1 LDNNQSLKAAPRQLA
16 LADFL
21 LNRPWRQ
28 EFFSRNNLKYF
39 SMGALS
45 DRMRKLL
52 RHGDLWLIF
61 GLFGTILLLI
71 LPVPPFL
78 LDLLLTVSIGLSL
91 LTLLVILYLRT
102 PAEFTGF
109 PTLLL
114 FITLYRLALN
124 VASTRLI
131 LLDGY
136 AGHIIEAFGNFV
148 VRGNYVVGLVVFCI
162 LVLINFIVITKGAGR
177 IAEVAARFT
186 LDAMPGKQM
195 AIDAELNAGL
205 INETEARNRRRGVEE
220 EADFYG
226 AMDGASKFV
235 RGDAIAAILIT
246 LINIIGGFAIGI
258 MQKGMTMNEAL
269 SRFTMLSIGDGLVSQ
284 VPALVT
290 SVAAGILVTRAT
302 SRNDLG
308 RELTRQMLFYPK
320 ALTILSAMLGLLAI
334 VPGLPPIPFLTM
346 AALVGMLSY
355 TLHKNGMP
363 QDIATTAPTMSG
375 AVSGKPA
382 DPKAPIAGA
391 ATAAEAKANDK
402 LENLLNLDTL
412 QIELGLGLI
421 PMADKAKGGDLLDR
435 VTGVRR
441 NFASEMGVLIPP
453 IRLRDNL
460 QLGNNEYRFVLKGN
474 AIANSQLMPGHWL
487 AMNATNSKVALRGV
501 PTVEPVFQLP
511 ATWVTEVE
519 RKNAEVSG
527 FTVVDAP
534 SVLITHLSETVRRHC
549 HEILT
554 RQDVQALLDNLKTT
568 HPAVVNE
575 LIPGQLSI
583 GQVQRIMQNLLAEGI
598 SIRNLAGILEKVG
611 DYAAFTKNPDELSE
625 HARRALMPQLSRPY
639 QTDSGAVRA
648 ITIDPKLEA
657 QLSQGVRQSA
667 NEVALIIEPRLARHV
682 IESLSRFI
690 QQMIAAGQQPVVLCA
705 PALRLAFRRFFENTF
720 SDLAV
725 LSYAEIPPRV
735 QVQNAAV
742 IPCPE

>member
-1 LDNNQSLKAAPRQLA
+1 MASLSNRLRG
-16 LADFL
+16 L
-21 LNRPWRQ
+21 L
-28 EFFSRNNLKYF
+28 K
-39 SMGALS
+39 
-45 DRMRKLL
+45 
-52 RHGDLWLIF
+52 HGDLWLVF

-78 LDLLLTVSIGLSL
+78 LDMLLTISIGLSL

-148 VRGNYVVGLVVFCI
+148 VRGNYVVGMVVFAI

-205 INETEARNRRRGVEE
+205 INESEARTRRRAVEE

-246 LINIIGGFAIGI
+246 LINIIGGFAVGI
-258 MQKGMTMNEAL
+258 MQKGMTMHEAL

-284 VPALVT
+284 VPALIT

-302 SRNDLG
+302 SKADLG
-308 RELTRQMLFYPK
+308 RELSRQLLFYPK
-320 ALTILSAMLGLLAI
+320 ALTILAVMLGIMAI
-334 VPGLPPIPFLTM
+334 VPGLPTVPFLVM
-346 AALVGMLSY
+346 AICIGLLSY
-355 TLHKNGMP
+355 SLHKNGMP
-363 QDIATTAPTMSG
+363 ELAAAGGATMSS
-375 AVSGKPA
+375 AVNDKSAAAGKPA
-382 DPKAPIAGA
+382 TAGA
-391 ATAAEAKANDK
+391 QTPAEAKANDK
-402 LENLLNLDTL
+402 LENLLTLDTF
-412 QIELGLGLI
+412 QIELGYGLVGL
-421 PMADKAKGGDLLDR
+421 ADGKKGGDLLER

-441 NFASEMGVLIPP
+441 QFASDMGMLIPP
-453 IRLRDNL
+453 IKLRDNL

-474 AIANSQLMPGHWL
+474 PIAQGQLTPGQWL
-487 AMNATNSKVALRGV
+487 AMNATNSKVTLKGI
-501 PTVEPVFQLP
+501 PTVEPVFNLP
-511 ATWVTEVE
+511 ATWVADAE
-519 RKNAEVSG
+519 RKSAEIAG

-534 SVLITHLSETVRRHC
+534 SVLITHLSETVRRHL

-554 RQDVQALLDNLKTT
+554 RQDVQALLDNLKQTN
-568 HPAVVNE
+568 PAVVNE

-583 GQVQRIMQNLLAEGI
+583 GQVQRILQNLLAEGI
-598 SIRNLAGILEKVG
+598 SIKNLSGILEKVG
-611 DYAAFTKNPDELSE
+611 DYATLTKNPDELSE
-625 HARRALMPQLSRPY
+625 HARRALGAQLTRPY
-639 QTDSGAVRA
+639 QSENGTVRA

-657 QLSQGVRQSA
+657 QLAQGVRQSA
-667 NEVALIIEPRLARHV
+667 SEVALIVDPRLARHV
-682 IESLSRFI
+682 IDSLSRTI
-690 QQMIAAGQQPVVLCA
+690 QQMLAAGQQPVILCA
-705 PALRLAFRRFFENTF
+705 PQLRLAFRRFFENTF
-720 SDLAV
+720 TDLAV

-742 IPCPE
+742 IPGIE

>member
-1 LDNNQSLKAAPRQLA
+1 
-16 LADFL
+16 
-21 LNRPWRQ
+21 
-28 EFFSRNNLKYF
+28 
-39 SMGALS
+39 
-45 DRMRKLL
+45 MRKLL

-71 LPVPPFL
+71 LPIPPFL
-78 LDLLLTVSIGLSL
+78 LDMLLTISIGLSL

-205 INETEARNRRRGVEE
+205 INETEARNRRRVVEE

-246 LINIIGGFAIGI
+246 LINIIGGFAVGI

-284 VPALVT
+284 VPALIT

-302 SRNDLG
+302 SKNDLG
-308 RELTRQMLFYPK
+308 RELTRQLLFYPK
-320 ALTILSAMLGLLAI
+320 ALTILAVMLGIMAI
-334 VPGLPPIPFLTM
+334 VPGLPTMPFLTM
-346 AALVGMLSY
+346 ASLVGLLSY

-363 QDIATTAPTMSG
+363 ELAVAG
-375 AVSGKPA
+375 AGAQGGMNGKPGEA
-382 DPKAPIAGA
+382 KTPVAGA
-391 ATAAEAKANDK
+391 ATAAEAKANEK
-402 LENLLNLDTL
+402 LENLLTLDTL
-412 QIELGLGLI
+412 QIELGFGLI
-421 PMADKAKGGDLLDR
+421 QMADKAKGGDLLDR

-441 NFASEMGVLIPP
+441 TFASDMGVLVPP

-474 AIANSQLMPGHWL
+474 AVASSQLMPGHWL
-487 AMNATNSKVALRGV
+487 AMNATNSKVVLKGV

-511 ATWVTEVE
+511 ATWVTDVE
-519 RKNAEVSG
+519 RKNAEISG

-554 RQDVQALLDNLKTT
+554 RQDVQVLLDNLKLT

-575 LIPGQLSI
+575 LIPTQLSI
-583 GQVQRIMQNLLAEGI
+583 GQVQRILQNLLAEGI

-611 DYAAFTKNPDELSE
+611 DYAAFTKSPDELSE
-625 HARRALMPQLSRPY
+625 HARRALGPQLARPF
-639 QTDSGAVRA
+639 QAENGSVRA
-648 ITIDPKLEA
+648 ITMDPKLEA

-667 NEVALIIEPRLARHV
+667 SEVALVIEPRLARHV
-682 IESLSRFI
+682 IDSLSRFI
-690 QQMIAAGQQPVVLCA
+690 QQMMAAGQQPMVLCA
-705 PALRLAFRRFFENTF
+705 PGLRLAFRRFFENTF
-720 SDLAV
+720 NDLAV

-742 IPCPE
+742 IPCQE

>member
-1 LDNNQSLKAAPRQLA
+1 
-16 LADFL
+16 
-21 LNRPWRQ
+21 
-28 EFFSRNNLKYF
+28 
-39 SMGALS
+39 MGALS

-52 RHGDLWLIF
+52 RHGDLWLIC

-71 LPVPPFL
+71 LPIPPFL

-136 AGHIIEAFGNFV
+136 AGHIIESFGNFV
-148 VRGNYVVGLVVFCI
+148 VRGNYVVGMVVFCI

-246 LINIIGGFAIGI
+246 LINVIGGFAIGI
-258 MQKGMTMNEAL
+258 AQKGMTMQEAL

-284 VPALVT
+284 VPALIT

-302 SRNDLG
+302 SKNDLG
-308 RELTRQMLFYPK
+308 RELTRQLLFYPK
-320 ALTILSAMLGLLAI
+320 ALTMLAAMLGIMAV
-334 VPGLPPIPFLTM
+334 VPGLPTMPFLTM
-346 AALVGMLSY
+346 AALVGLLSY
-355 TLHKNGMP
+355 TVHKNGMP
-363 QDIATTAPTMSG
+363 DMTTAG
-375 AVSGKPA
+375 AVAPAGMNTKPA
-382 DPKAPIAGA
+382 DAKNPIAGA

-402 LENLLNLDTL
+402 LENLLTLDTL
-412 QIELGLGLI
+412 QIELGYGLI

-441 NFASEMGVLIPP
+441 TFASDMGVLVPP

-474 AIANSQLMPGHWL
+474 PIATSQLMPGHWL
-487 AMNATNSKVALRGV
+487 AMNATNSKVALKGV

-554 RQDVQALLDNLKTT
+554 RQDVQALLDNLKQT

-575 LIPGQLSI
+575 LIPGQLNM
-583 GQVQRIMQNLLAEGI
+583 GQIQRILQNLLAEGI

-625 HARRALMPQLSRPY
+625 HARRALGPQLSRPF
-639 QTDSGAVRA
+639 QNENGNVRA
-648 ITIDPKLEA
+648 ITMDPKLEA

-667 NEVALIIEPRLARHV
+667 SEVALVIEPRLARHV

-690 QQMIAAGQQPVVLCA
+690 QQMMAAGQQPVVLCA
-705 PALRLAFRRFFENTF
+705 PTLRLAFRRFFENTF
-720 SDLAV
+720 NDLAV

>member
-1 LDNNQSLKAAPRQLA
+1 
-16 LADFL
+16 
-21 LNRPWRQ
+21 
-28 EFFSRNNLKYF
+28 
-39 SMGALS
+39 MGTLS

-52 RHGDLWLIF
+52 KYGDLWLVF
-61 GLFGTILLLI
+61 ALFGTILLLI

-235 RGDAIAAILIT
+235 RGDAIAAIMIT
-246 LINIIGGFAIGI
+246 LINIIGGFAVGI

-284 VPALVT
+284 VPALIT

-302 SRNDLG
+302 SKNDLG
-308 RELTRQMLFYPK
+308 RELGRQLMFYPK
-320 ALTILSAMLGLLAI
+320 ALTILSVMLGVMAI
-334 VPGLPPIPFLTM
+334 VPGLPTMPFLVLSVVVG
-346 AALVGMLSY
+346 LVSY
-355 TLHKNGMP
+355 SIHKHGMP
-363 QDIATTAPTMSG
+363 DLVPQTGTSMNGVSAP
-375 AVSGKPA
+375 GKPGENKTA
-382 DPKAPIAGA
+382 TAGA
-391 ATAAEAKANDK
+391 ATAADAKAAEK
-402 LENLLNLDTL
+402 IETLLTLDTM
-412 QIELGLGLI
+412 QIELGFGLV
-421 PMADKAKGGDLLDR
+421 PMADGKKGGDLLER

-441 NFASEMGVLIPP
+441 QFASDMGLLIPP

-474 AIANSQLMPGHWL
+474 PIAQGQLMPQHWL
-487 AMNATNSKVALRGV
+487 AMNATNSKAVLKGI

-519 RKNAEVSG
+519 RKNAEIAG
-527 FTVVDAP
+527 FTVVDSP

-554 RQDVQALLDNLKTT
+554 RQDVQVLLDNLKLT

-575 LIPGQLSI
+575 LIPAQLSMSA
-583 GQVQRIMQNLLAEGI
+583 VQRILQNLLAEGI

-611 DYAAFTKNPDELSE
+611 DYAMITKNPDELSE
-625 HARRALMPQLSRPY
+625 HARRALVSQISKPFTTENGS
-639 QTDSGAVRA
+639 VRA

-657 QLSQGVRQSA
+657 QLSQGIRQSA
-667 NEVALIIEPRLARHV
+667 SEVALVIEPRLARHV
-682 IESLSRFI
+682 IDSLSKLI
-690 QQMIAAGQQPVVLCA
+690 QQMLSAGQQPMVLCA
-705 PALRLAFRRFFENTF
+705 PPLRLAFRRFFENTF
-720 SDLAV
+720 NDLAV

-742 IPCPE
+742 IPCLE

>member
-1 LDNNQSLKAAPRQLA
+1 
-16 LADFL
+16 
-21 LNRPWRQ
+21 
-28 EFFSRNNLKYF
+28 
-39 SMGALS
+39 
-45 DRMRKLL
+45 MRKLL

-71 LPVPPFL
+71 LPIPPFL
-78 LDLLLTVSIGLSL
+78 LDLLLTISIGLSL

-148 VRGNYVVGLVVFCI
+148 VRGNYVVGMVVFAI

-205 INETEARNRRRGVEE
+205 INEAEARSRRRSVEE

-246 LINIIGGFAIGI
+246 VINVIGGFAIGI
-258 MQKGMTMNEAL
+258 AQKGMTMNEAL

-284 VPALVT
+284 VPALIT

-302 SRNDLG
+302 SKNDLG
-308 RELTRQMLFYPK
+308 RELSRQLLFYPK
-320 ALTILSAMLGLLAI
+320 ALTILAVMLTIMAI
-334 VPGLPPIPFLTM
+334 VPGLPTMPFLTM
-346 AALVGMLSY
+346 ASLVGLLSY

-363 QDIATTAPTMSG
+363 DMATAGTGMQGGPNA
-375 AVSGKPA
+375 KPGDA
-382 DPKAPIAGA
+382 KNPIAGA

-402 LENLLNLDTL
+402 LENLLALDTL
-412 QIELGLGLI
+412 QIELGYGLI

-441 NFASEMGVLIPP
+441 TFASDMGVLVPP

-474 AIANSQLMPGHWL
+474 AIASSKLMPGHWL
-487 AMNATNSKVALRGV
+487 AMNATNSKVALKGV

-511 ATWVTEVE
+511 ATWVSEVE

-554 RQDVQALLDNLKTT
+554 RQDVQALLDNLKLT

-575 LIPGQLSI
+575 LIPGQLNM
-583 GQVQRIMQNLLAEGI
+583 GQVQRILQNLLAEGI

-625 HARRALMPQLSRPY
+625 HARRALGTQLARPF
-639 QTDSGAVRA
+639 QAENGNVRA
-648 ITIDPKLEA
+648 ITMDPKLEA
-657 QLSQGVRQSA
+657 QLTQGVRQSA
-667 NEVALIIEPRLARHV
+667 SEVALVIEPRLARHV

-690 QQMIAAGQQPVVLCA
+690 QQMMSAGQQPVVLCS
-705 PALRLAFRRFFENTF
+705 PGLRLAFRRFFENTF
-720 SDLAV
+720 SDLSV

-742 IPCPE
+742 ISCPE